1 MKVRKL
7 YNGEE
12 LIESEVG
19 IDLSIVTKVPEK
31 WLLIDLEKLQIY
43 RGTNSSIITK
53 RWEKQLIHSDFIF
66 KSINDIING
75 K

>member
-1 MKVRKL
+1 MKIRNL
-7 YNGEE
+7 YNGVE
-12 LIESEVG
+12 LNESEIG

-31 WLLIDLEKLQIY
+31 WLLIDLEKLQLY

-53 RWEKQLIHSDFIF
+53 RWQKQEIHSDFIF
-66 KSINDIING
+66 KSINDIINE